1 MKALAAVVMVA
12 AGVVPG
18 LAIHPGGVGAGG
30 GTRAAG
36 WTAAAEAAAA
46 TSDGVLNV
54 AYRDGFLTV
63 YCANTALD
71 QVFERVEATTGIRV
85 VPEKR
90 SVRKCRRTAI
100 TRRPL
105 EWALERLL
113 TDHGFSYVLVLAPNN
128 DIVTV
133 RVYDTGERVQRAPPR
148 PVRRIPGRL
157 RRWPWIRANP
167 GVRW

>member
-1 MKALAAVVMVA
+1 VKALAAVVMVA

-18 LAIHPGGVGAGG
+18 LAIPPGAIVARG
-30 GTRAAG
+30 GTRALG
-36 WTAAAEAAAA
+36 WTTAAEAAAA
-46 TSDGVLNV
+46 TSAGALNV

-71 QVFERVEATTGIRV
+71 QVFERVEAATGIPV
-85 VPEKR
+85 VLEKQ

-100 TRRPL
+100 RRRPL

-113 TDHGFSYVLVLAPNN
+113 TDHGFSYVLVLAPND

-133 RVYDTGERVQRAPPR
+133 RIFDTGERIQRAPPS

-157 RRWPWIRANP
+157 RHWPWIRWRP
-167 GVRW
+167 EGRR